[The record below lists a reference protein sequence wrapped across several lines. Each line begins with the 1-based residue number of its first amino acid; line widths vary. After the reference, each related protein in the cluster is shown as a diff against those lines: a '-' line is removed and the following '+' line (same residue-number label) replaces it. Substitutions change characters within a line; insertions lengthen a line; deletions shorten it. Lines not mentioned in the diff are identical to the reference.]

1 MLENVILVGLMG
13 AGKTTVG
20 RAVARRLGRQFY
32 DSDHE
37 IEARTGVR
45 IPIIFEHEGED
56 GFRQRETQTID
67 ELTQRSGIVLATGGG
82 AVLRA
87 ENREYIK
94 SRGTVVYLR
103 ANPHDLWLRT
113 RRDKNRPLLQ
123 TADPRAR
130 LEQLYQERDALYREC
145 ATFVIETG
153 RPSVNALV
161 NMVLMQLEVAGI
173 VPSISDL
180 PPDPSDVPDE
190 GTHGDAEST
199 HLPGGA
205 SVGADAAAD
214 ARESDA
220 DDTDEANGL
229 SDVSDAP
236 RAAASATDEGHS
248 RDAGDIPLTHER
260 VDGSLSAE
268 PVSPARDV
276 P

>member
-1 MLENVILVGLMG
+1 M
-13 AGKTTVG
+13 
-20 RAVARRLGRQFY
+20 ARRLGRQFY

-45 IPIIFEHEGED
+45 IPVIFEHEGED

-130 LEQLYQERDALYREC
+130 LEQLYQERDGLYREC
-145 ATFVIETG
+145 ATFIIETG

-161 NMVLMQLEVAGI
+161 NMVLMQLEMAGI
-173 VPSISDL
+173 VPSNAALL
-180 PPDPSDVPDE
+180 P
-190 GTHGDAEST
+190 DA
-199 HLPGGA
+199 L
-205 SVGADAAAD
+205 DAAD
-214 ARESDA
+214 AV
-220 DDTDEANGL
+220 G
-229 SDVSDAP
+229 
-236 RAAASATDEGHS
+236 ATDTSDSAHGGAGAEQLPSDDVGATHAVDTGDAIS
-248 RDAGDIPLTHER
+248 TVPVTHGRDTFPR
-260 VDGSLSAE
+260 
-268 PVSPARDV
+268 
-276 P
+276 

>member
-1 MLENVILVGLMG
+1 M
-13 AGKTTVG
+13 
-20 RAVARRLGRQFY
+20 ARRLGRQFY

-56 GFRQRETQTID
+56 GFRQREAQTID

-87 ENREYIK
+87 ENREHIK

-130 LEQLYQERDALYREC
+130 LEQLFKERDALYREC

-173 VPSISDL
+173 VPSSAGL
-180 PPDPSDVPDE
+180 PSDSPDDRHDSVHD
-190 GTHGDAEST
+190 GVHGDE
-199 HLPGGA
+199 PDGA
-205 SVGADAAAD
+205 HGDG
-214 ARESDA
+214 E
-220 DDTDEANGL
+220 
-229 SDVSDAP
+229 AP
-236 RAAASATDEGHS
+236 RPAGGDAKLAHTDRDDASQTTS
-248 RDAGDIPLTHER
+248 
-260 VDGSLSAE
+260 
-268 PVSPARDV
+268 VSPAPDTFPR
-276 P
+276 